1 MTLTDLLPPGH
12 CDLDVLHRSW
22 WLGFV
27 LGQTT
32 ALLIVFA
39 AAYLA
44 LRFAARGG
52 VR

>member
-1 MTLTDLLPPGH
+1 MTPH
-12 CDLDVLHRSW
+12 CDDAAKLALTVHGVA
-22 WLGFV
+22 LGLV
-27 LGQTT
+27 LGV
-32 ALLIVFA
+32 LLTVL